1 MIRVLAN
8 GCFDILHAGHLA
20 HLKEA
25 RAMGDFL
32 IVSLTVDSHVNK
44 GPRRPIYTWEDR
56 AALLRE
62 LRCVDQVERSK
73 NAVDAI
79 LAWRPDIFVKGIDY
93 AGGGAWT
100 EDILAAC
107 KEVGAAIRF
116 TSSPKMS
123 ASETIRKIMTL
134 DMETA

>member
-1 MIRVLAN
+1 
-8 GCFDILHAGHLA
+8 
-20 HLKEA
+20 
-25 RAMGDFL
+25 MGDFL
-32 IVSLTVDSHVNK
+32 IVSLTVDEHVNK
-44 GPRRPIYTWEDR
+44 GPGRPIYTWADR

-73 NAVDAI
+73 SAVNAI

-93 AGGGAWT
+93 AEGGAWT
-100 EDILAAC
+100 EDVMAAC

-123 ASETIRKIMTL
+123 ASETIRKIVAL
-134 DMETA
+134 DTEEA